1 MALRRVDHHSVWLV
15 DYRDALVF
23 VEEIECDGFGCGTC
37 RTTGG
42 KSDEDNLAFIQS
54 VGRFRFPAIN
64 QDLALGDGTPKLNS
78 TVRSEMLR
86 KKRVKPMTGSL
97 ASNF

>member
-1 MALRRVDHHSVWLV
+1 MWLV

-64 QDLALGDGTPKLNS
+64 QNVALGDGTPKLDT
-78 TVRSEMLR
+78 TVRREMLR
-86 KKRVKPMTGSL
+86 KKRVKSMAGFLGSNL
-97 ASNF
+97 